1 MGFFMN
7 LIEDGIEKG
16 FLRPLPPIALII
28 IVYQPIEKLIKVM
41 ETGQL
46 EYTEELV
53 KELEES
59 CWNAIRIIWF
69 YSFIRTGM
77 NIHSEK
83 SIKRITGDDKSVQFK
98 ERMFILEFIV

>member
-1 MGFFMN
+1 MGFFMD

-16 FLRPLPPIALII
+16 FLRPLPIALII

-53 KELEES
+53 KNWRKLLE
-59 CWNAIRIIWF
+59 C
-69 YSFIRTGM
+69 Y
-77 NIHSEK
+77 
-83 SIKRITGDDKSVQFK
+83 
-98 ERMFILEFIV
+98 

>member
-1 MGFFMN
+1 FLFTNSHCDSYFLDEHSNEIFEDFMGFFMD

-46 EYTEELV
+46 EYTEKLV
-53 KELEES
+53 
-59 CWNAIRIIWF
+59 
-69 YSFIRTGM
+69 
-77 NIHSEK
+77 
-83 SIKRITGDDKSVQFK
+83 
-98 ERMFILEFIV
+98 

>member
-1 MGFFMN
+1 
-7 LIEDGIEKG
+7 
-16 FLRPLPPIALII
+16 PIALII

-59 CWNAIRIIWF
+59 CWNAIRII
-69 YSFIRTGM
+69 
-77 NIHSEK
+77 
-83 SIKRITGDDKSVQFK
+83 
-98 ERMFILEFIV
+98 